1 MYDALL
7 SKYVI
12 RIMEDKQN
20 QASAGAWTGY
30 PKHIDG
36 LDISPADGGYII
48 YRAEQDRVHFLN
60 PTAVLILEFCSGT
73 NSPDQIV
80 ELVKQSYGLTHSPVE
95 EVNEALRQLNAEGL
109 LLYSDGLV

>member
-1 MYDALL
+1 
-7 SKYVI
+7 
-12 RIMEDKQN
+12 MEDQ
-20 QASAGAWTGY
+20 QMLASAASWTGN
-30 PKHIDG
+30 PKHIAD

-80 ELVKQSYGLTHSPVE
+80 ELVKQAYGLTHSPVE
-95 EVNEALRQLNAEGL
+95 EVNEALRQLIAEGL
-109 LLYSDGLV
+109 LLYSDGPV